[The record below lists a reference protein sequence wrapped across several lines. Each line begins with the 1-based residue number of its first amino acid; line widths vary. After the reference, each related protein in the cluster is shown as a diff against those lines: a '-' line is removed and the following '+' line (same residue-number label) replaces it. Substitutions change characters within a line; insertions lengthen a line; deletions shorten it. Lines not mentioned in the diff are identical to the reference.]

1 MSRLLHLVINHSV
14 VDHVGADIVAAHLRS
29 VLLHIMESKI
39 IYLLHYIVVSEFSL
53 LPGAQSTGLR
63 NPSGIRTPTKYIEI
77 IQIRYQLRQSI
88 A

>member
-1 MSRLLHLVINHSV
+1 MSRLLHLVIDHSV

-39 IYLLHYIVVSEFSL
+39 IYLHYIVVSEFSL

>member
-1 MSRLLHLVINHSV
+1 MSRLLHLVIDHSV

-39 IYLLHYIVVSEFSL
+39 IYLHYIVVSKSSI